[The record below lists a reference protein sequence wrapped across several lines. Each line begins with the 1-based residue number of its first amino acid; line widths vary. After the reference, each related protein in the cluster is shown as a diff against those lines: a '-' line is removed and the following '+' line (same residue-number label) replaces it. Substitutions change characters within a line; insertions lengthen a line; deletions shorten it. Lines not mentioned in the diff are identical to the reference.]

1 MAPWR
6 ARSQTVALG
15 LWLAGRGLG
24 ARFALFVAFVG
35 ALVAIFVAR
44 IRPDLW
50 QRIPFFTAATV
61 AWSAGVTLAYGSALG
76 ATRSDADEGVLFLA
90 RTHGIGASEH
100 AFGRVVGL
108 TALLALAVA
117 GSTLVAGMAATSV
130 SPAPLVAFKET
141 GSALVYALAFAA
153 MIGPL
158 AVASLGGRSRALGYL
173 VFVAVLC
180 LPELASPW
188 TRTVL
193 PREWTELTSIPD
205 ALNTLHSPE
214 SFGSLVRALS
224 GLMAVVVCSGAV
236 VALRARHLAQKDMP

>member
-6 ARSQTVALG
+6 ARPQTVALG
-15 LWLAGRGLG
+15 LWLGCRGLG
-24 ARFALFVAFVG
+24 ARFALFVAFLG
-35 ALVAIFVAR
+35 ALVAVFVSR

-50 QRIPFFTAATV
+50 QRIPFFTAAIV

-90 RTHGIGASEH
+90 RTRGIGASEH

-108 TALLALAVA
+108 TALLALSVA
-117 GSTLVAGMAATSV
+117 GSTFVAGMAATSV
-130 SPAPLVAFKET
+130 SPAPLVAVKET
-141 GSALVYALAFAA
+141 GSALVYAVAFATI
-153 MIGPL
+153 IGPL
-158 AVASLGGRSRALGYL
+158 ALAALGGRSRALGYL

-180 LPELASPW
+180 LPELVSPW

-193 PREWTELTSIPD
+193 PHGWTELTSIPE

-214 SFGSLVRALS
+214 SFASLLRALS
-224 GLMAVVVCSGAV
+224 GLTAVVVCSVAV
-236 VALRARHLAQKDMP
+236 VALRARHVAQKEMP